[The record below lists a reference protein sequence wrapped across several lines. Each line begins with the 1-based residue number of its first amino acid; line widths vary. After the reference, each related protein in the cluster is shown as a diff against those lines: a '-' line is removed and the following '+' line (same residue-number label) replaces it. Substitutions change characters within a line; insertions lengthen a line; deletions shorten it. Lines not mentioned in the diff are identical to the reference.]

1 MKKSVYDYYIITRE
15 HRALRSPLSAEFV
28 SEYTKTDLSP
38 DERVCRRFEI
48 VCKNEQPKIHPDEKI
63 VLVRTVCDVKDCF
76 SEEEWAEIKKDHYI
90 HELGYVSNLS
100 LDYER
105 VLQTGLLSIKENATE
120 YQARVIDA
128 IIDLC
133 DRYKEEAA
141 KMGRNDI
148 VEVLTQVPRYKARN
162 FYEALQFF
170 RILHYSL
177 WLEGDYHN
185 TVGRFDMYMYPY
197 LEADMKKGLYT
208 EESAL
213 ELLEDFFISFNK

>member
-1 MKKSVYDYYIITRE
+1 MKKSIYDYYIIARE

-100 LDYER
+100 LD
-105 VLQTGLLSIKENATE
+105 
-120 YQARVIDA
+120 
-128 IIDLC
+128 
-133 DRYKEEAA
+133 
-141 KMGRNDI
+141 
-148 VEVLTQVPRYKARN
+148 
-162 FYEALQFF
+162 
-170 RILHYSL
+170 
-177 WLEGDYHN
+177 
-185 TVGRFDMYMYPY
+185 
-197 LEADMKKGLYT
+197 
-208 EESAL
+208 
-213 ELLEDFFISFNK
+213 